1 MTPNDRGT
9 GGLSTNLELQHPG
22 NVGAIL
28 PRPSVD
34 FRRRSSTP
42 RAKITVT
49 APRTRSTKSR
59 VMLVVRRA
67 HLYSGLLLLPFV
79 ALYGLTA
86 LLFNHASW
94 LRPIEERALP
104 HATVASSELVALT
117 SAPDV
122 MARAIA
128 PAGIEPRNARW
139 ENSWSFETRAD
150 GRVERFDVDPRGRGG
165 RALAWP
171 EDPRI
176 ASELPAKFAAA
187 DVPGWREPKALAA
200 ALALDLGL
208 RAQDIS
214 MRRAPR
220 LAFEFEDE
228 GRALLARWDPAKET
242 VQVVPNGGHDP
253 VDLLQSLHVAHG
265 SPGYVDARWW
275 WSWIVDAMGVAMLVW
290 AASGTVLWWS
300 IRAVRRA
307 GLVVLALAAALS
319 LALFAGMHAAI
330 PI

>member
-1 MTPNDRGT
+1 MTPNHRGA
-9 GGLSTNLELQHPG
+9 GELSTVLELQHSG
-22 NVGAIL
+22 SVGAIL
-28 PRPSVD
+28 PGPSVD
-34 FRRRSSTP
+34 FRRQSSTP
-42 RAKITVT
+42 RAERMAP

-94 LRPIEERALP
+94 LRPIDERALP
-104 HATVASSELVALT
+104 HAIVASSELVALT

-128 PAGIEPRNARW
+128 PVGIEPHNARW

-171 EDPRI
+171 ETPRI
-176 ASELPAKFAAA
+176 ASALPTKFAAS
-187 DVPGWREPKALAA
+187 DMPGWREPKVLAGALAPG
-200 ALALDLGL
+200 LGL

-214 MRRAPR
+214 VRRSPR
-220 LAFEFEDE
+220 LAFEFEDD
-228 GRALLARWDPAKET
+228 GRALLARWDPVKET
-242 VQVVPNGGHDP
+242 VQVLENADHDP
-253 VDLLQSLHVAHG
+253 VDLMQSLHVAHG

-275 WSWIVDAMGVAMLVW
+275 WSWVVDAMGVAMLVW
-290 AASGTVLWWS
+290 AASGAVLWWS

-307 GLVVLALAAALS
+307 GLVVLALAAVLS